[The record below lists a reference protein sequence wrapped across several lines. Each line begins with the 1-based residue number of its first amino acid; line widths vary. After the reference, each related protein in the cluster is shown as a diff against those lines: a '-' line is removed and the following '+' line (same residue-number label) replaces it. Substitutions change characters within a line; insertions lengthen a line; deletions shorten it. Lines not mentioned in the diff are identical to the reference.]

1 MSILLLIVIFFFL
14 LFSGIPIG
22 LVLGISS
29 LAYLIAS
36 GNPMMLQMLPERM
49 YNGLDQFVLLAIPF
63 FMLAGDI
70 MNRAGI
76 SDRLMKFSNIV
87 IGRVRGG
94 LAQVNVLSSILFA
107 GITGVA
113 LGDIAALGSVFI
125 PMMEK
130 QGYDRKFSAAV
141 TAASSIIGP
150 IIPPSVTIVFYAAIM
165 RVSVGGMFVGAI
177 IPGILIGVTD
187 MLIVYYLAK
196 KRNYPKVSILYALI
210 VGFFIFRS
218 LTIKDII
225 ASLKY
230 AVYGTTKIIFLI
242 AGGYVLS
249 WIIGMENVT
258 GSVEKLFFSFSHSK
272 FVLILFIN
280 FFFLVAGMFG
290 ETGIAI
296 ILFGPILAPL
306 AAKFGI
312 GDFQFGVMIIINVA
326 LGYLTPPVGNV
337 LFATADLARVKS
349 MELGIELLPF
359 IAINY
364 VFVMMIGMFSE
375 ISMFLPRLFGF

>member
-36 GNPMMLQMLPERM
+36 GNPMMLRMLPERM

-70 MNRAGI
+70 MNRSGI

-87 IGRVRGG
+87 LGRVRGG

-187 MLIVYYLAK
+187 MLIV
-196 KRNYPKVSILYALI
+196 
-210 VGFFIFRS
+210 
-218 LTIKDII
+218 
-225 ASLKY
+225 
-230 AVYGTTKIIFLI
+230 
-242 AGGYVLS
+242 
-249 WIIGMENVT
+249 
-258 GSVEKLFFSFSHSK
+258 
-272 FVLILFIN
+272 
-280 FFFLVAGMFG
+280 
-290 ETGIAI
+290 
-296 ILFGPILAPL
+296 
-306 AAKFGI
+306 
-312 GDFQFGVMIIINVA
+312 
-326 LGYLTPPVGNV
+326 
-337 LFATADLARVKS
+337 
-349 MELGIELLPF
+349 
-359 IAINY
+359 
-364 VFVMMIGMFSE
+364 
-375 ISMFLPRLFGF
+375 

>member
-1 MSILLLIVIFFFL
+1 
-14 LFSGIPIG
+14 
-22 LVLGISS
+22 
-29 LAYLIAS
+29 
-36 GNPMMLQMLPERM
+36 
-49 YNGLDQFVLLAIPF
+49 
-63 FMLAGDI
+63 MLAGDI

-196 KRNYPKVSILYALI
+196 KRNYPKVLIKTTPKEFFLSFKDALYAIGMPFIIVGGILSGIFTPTEAAAVSILYALI

-312 GDFQFGVMIIINVA
+312 GDIQFGVMIIINVA